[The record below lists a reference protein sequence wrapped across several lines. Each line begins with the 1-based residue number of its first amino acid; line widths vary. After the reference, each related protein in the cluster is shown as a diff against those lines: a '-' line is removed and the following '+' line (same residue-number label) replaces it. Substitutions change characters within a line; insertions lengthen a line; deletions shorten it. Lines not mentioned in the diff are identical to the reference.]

1 MSLVIVLWAELL
13 KNKMGELPAMSK
25 FKNSMILMG
34 INWSKAAKTK
44 AFKDIKTESP
54 RIAGIM
60 TELDRFYRI
69 KN

>member
-1 MSLVIVLWAELL
+1 
-13 KNKMGELPAMSK
+13 MGELPAMSK

-34 INWSKAAKTK
+34 VDWARAAKTK

-54 RIAGIM
+54 KIAGIM
-60 TELDRFYRI
+60 TELDRFYRK